1 MNQKEGWPTWPTIN
15 LNKIHV
21 SQANVRTLNKTEKI
35 DELAES
41 IKTYGL
47 LQPVV
52 LYEQTPGTFDLIVGQ
67 RRFLAFKTLA
77 KTDNSFREIP
87 AVILPTR
94 PDKEKLKIMS
104 LSENIHR
111 VELNRADIV
120 EVVSFLYKKHDES
133 VKKVSK
139 LLGVSVP
146 TIYNYL
152 KIQYAPDKIKE
163 MYVDGK
169 IGREDVKRLM
179 EMAPDKTKMVQIAQ
193 QMVKEKL
200 TRPQKERLP
209 EIVRQ
214 NPNISADQ
222 IIKEA
227 KKPKIEEKIIVPLS
241 SDLIKALDTAVKD
254 VGLGR
259 EEIAKKALEEWLSEK
274 GYYKK

>member
-1 MNQKEGWPTWPTIN
+1 MDKKEAGWPTLS

-21 SQANVRTLNKTEKI
+21 SDANVRTLNRSEKI

-41 IKTYGL
+41 IKKYGL

-52 LYEQTPGTFDLIVGQ
+52 VYEQSTGVYDLIVGQ
-67 RRFLAFKTLA
+67 RRFLAFKLLSKTDDRFKEIPAIIIA
-77 KTDNSFREIP
+77 KTD
-87 AVILPTR
+87 
-94 PDKEKLKIMS
+94 KEQLKIMS

-120 EVVSFLYKKHDES
+120 DVVSFLYKKYGKS
-133 VKKVSK
+133 AKKVSV

-146 TIYNYL
+146 TVYNYL
-152 KIQYAPDKIKE
+152 NVQDAPEEIKKMYAEK
-163 MYVDGK
+163 K
-169 IGREDVKRLM
+169 IGRDDVKRLM
-179 EMAPDKTKMVQIAQ
+179 EMAPDKTKMVQIAHE
-193 QMVKEKL
+193 MVKEKL

-209 EIVRQ
+209 EIIKQ
-214 NPNISADQ
+214 NPSISADQ

-227 KKPKIEEKIIVPLS
+227 KKQRIEEKIILPLS
-241 SDLIKALDTAVKD
+241 PDLIEALDSAVKD

>member
-1 MNQKEGWPTWPTIN
+1 MDKKEKWPAIS
-15 LNKIHV
+15 LNKIHI
-21 SQANVRTLNKTEKI
+21 SQANVRTLNRNEKI

-52 LYEQTPGTFDLIVGQ
+52 LYEQTPGTFDLIIGQ
-67 RRFLAFKTLA
+67 RRFLAFKALA
-77 KTDNSFREIP
+77 KTDDFYKQIP
-87 AVILPTR
+87 AVVIPK

-120 EVVSFLYKKHDES
+120 EVVSFLYKKYS
-133 VKKVSK
+133 KSAKKVSR

-146 TIYNYL
+146 TVYNYL
-152 KIQYAPDKIKE
+152 KVQDAPDEIKR
-163 MYVDGK
+163 MYVEKK

-179 EMAPDKTKMVQIAQ
+179 EMTPDKTKMVQIAQ

-200 TRPQKERLP
+200 TGPQKERLP
-209 EIVRQ
+209 EIIKQ
-214 NPNISADQ
+214 NPNISPDQ
-222 IIKEA
+222 MMKEV
-227 KKPKIEEKIIVPLS
+227 KKHKFEEKIIVPLS
-241 SDLIKALDTAVKD
+241 SDLIEALDIAVKD

>member
-1 MNQKEGWPTWPTIN
+1 MNKEEGWPKIK
-15 LNKIHV
+15 LNKIHI
-21 SQANVRTLNKTEKI
+21 SEANVRKLNKTEKI

-41 IKTYGL
+41 IKKYGL

-52 LYEQTPGTFDLIVGQ
+52 VYEQSSGTYDLIVGQ
-67 RRFLAFKTLA
+67 RRFLAFKALA
-77 KTDNSFREIP
+77 KTNDFFKQIP
-87 AVILPTR
+87 AVIISKPNN
-94 PDKEKLKIMS
+94 EKLKIMS

-120 EVVSFLYKKHDES
+120 EVISFLYKKYDKS
-133 VKKVSK
+133 AKKVSS

-146 TIYNYL
+146 TVYNYL
-152 KIQYAPDKIKE
+152 KVQDAPEEIKKLYAEKK
-163 MYVDGK
+163 V
-169 IGREDVKRLM
+169 GRDDVKRLM

-193 QMVKEKL
+193 EMVKEKL

-209 EIVRQ
+209 EIIKQ
-214 NPNISADQ
+214 NPSISADQ

-227 KKPKIEEKIIVPLS
+227 KKPKYEEKIIVPLS
-241 SDLIKALDTAVKD
+241 PDLIEALDTAVKD